1 MNEPESVPLVSVVTR
16 NGQFAVVARVD
27 IKKETCVLAVDGPTV
42 DRPTRYT
49 VQVGVDMH
57 VDAEADPKTGRAHP
71 IWRFLNHACAPNTR
85 LEGRSLVA
93 TKRIRA
99 GEEITFDYETTEW
112 DMAAPFPCGCNAAT
126 CRGLI
131 RGFRHLTPAQRQ
143 RLAGAAPHV
152 LAAAATPVQAAA
164 PARRARGS
172 AR

>member
-1 MNEPESVPLVSVVTR
+1 MTEPETAPLVAVVTR
-16 NGQFAVVARVD
+16 NGQFAVVARVA
-27 IKKETCVLAVDGPTV
+27 IAKGTQVLAIEGPLVDH
-42 DRPTRYT
+42 PTRYT
-49 VQVGVDMH
+49 IQVGVDMH

-85 LEGRSLVA
+85 IEGRSLVA
-93 TKRIRA
+93 GKRIRA

-112 DMAAPFPCGCNAAT
+112 DMAAPFPCGCAAAT

-152 LAAAATPVQAAA
+152 LEAMTPAA
-164 PARRARGS
+164 PATARRSRGS